1 MTPSISLEQLA
12 TKSKFTHKSQP
23 KAYDSYMPEN
33 IASHRQPKAPVS
45 PPESDS
51 TASMENKDALLEY
64 IAQQEQIRNDFNK
77 KLAIEELNAISGT
90 AFGDTLKGLAGIRE
104 KLKTAP
110 RDQGKE
116 IFPIDMLLIVLL
128 LARITGCNTAQVISQ
143 YYSDN
148 YFALQ
153 LFLPDLPSSP
163 KHVLSAT
170 TISTLMRMFS
180 EREIQELLTLY
191 FAGSPAAASS
201 ETSRKTKDSHDSSA
215 VAKSNAF
222 IAMLP
227 NLSVHGTVI
236 MSATH
241 DSSEEVSRAISLHG
255 ADFLLPIEQNARNKE
270 FVGHVEAIFNS
281 KQTKDD
287 QDCLVRSY
295 TEKEPDR
302 TDSWV
307 VELLPSSKLD
317 PRINNPYKEVAS
329 LVRYTQKSES
339 IVNGTTHSTETT
351 HYYISSLEFSEE
363 NATQIMCSILGY
375 WGIDSPLGRLATAK
389 TFNQDDDQA
398 ILSKALG
405 INKVA
410 QNVLRSVRNIEAKR
424 KAHKTPMSFT
434 TTQTFL
440 SSRSVAYQLLHL
452 VKYIQRSDLG

>member
-23 KAYDSYMPEN
+23 KAHDSYMSEH
-33 IASHRQPKAPVS
+33 IASHSRPKAPVLL
-45 PPESDS
+45 PPSDS
-51 TASMENKDALLEY
+51 TDS
-64 IAQQEQIRNDFNK
+64 IARIEQIHNDLK
-77 KLAIEELNAISGT
+77 KELAIRELNAISGT
-90 AFGDTLKGLAGIRE
+90 NFGDTLKGLVDIRE
-104 KLKTAP
+104 KLKVDP
-110 RDQGKE
+110 RDQGE
-116 IFPIDMLLIVLL
+116 VIFPIDTLLIVLL
-128 LARITGCNTAQVISQ
+128 LARITGCNTAKGISQ

-153 LFLPDLPSSP
+153 LFLPDMPSSP

-170 TISTLMRMFS
+170 TISTVRRMFS
-180 EREIQELLTLY
+180 EREIQDLLALY
-191 FAGSPAAASS
+191 FAGSPATVSS

-255 ADFLLPIEQNARNKE
+255 ADFLLPIEQNAINKE

-281 KQTKDD
+281 EQTKDD

-317 PRINNPYKEVAS
+317 PRINNHHKEVAS

-339 IVNGTTHSTETT
+339 IVNGTTHSTEAT
-351 HYYISSLEFSEE
+351 HYYISSLVLSDK
-363 NATQIMCSILGY
+363 NATQIMCSILDC
-375 WGIDSPLGRLATAK
+375 WGIDSPLGRLAAARA
-389 TFNQDDDQA
+389 FNQDDDQA

-410 QNVLRSVRNIEAKR
+410 QNVLRSVRNIEAIR
-424 KAHKTPMSFT
+424 SAHKTPMSFA